1 MAVLIEELE
10 KEVNE
15 RIRLGEKLE
24 ELATTDGLT
33 GVLNRRRF
41 DDVLSEEWQR
51 WSRYGNTFALLLIDI
66 DHFKSINDTHGH
78 MTGDE
83 VLRRLGKTLREV
95 VRTEDTVARYGGEEF
110 AVVAVGAGRE
120 SAVEL
125 ARRLRDGIRDTPM
138 PDPVGAITVSLGISS
153 ASEDVQS
160 AAELINQAD
169 EALYRAKKNGRDR
182 FEIF

>member
-51 WSRYGNTFALLLIDI
+51 W
-66 DHFKSINDTHGH
+66 
-78 MTGDE
+78 
-83 VLRRLGKTLREV
+83 LGVHTAWLCQFVWLEC
-95 VRTEDTVARYGGEEF
+95 
-110 AVVAVGAGRE
+110 
-120 SAVEL
+120 SC
-125 ARRLRDGIRDTPM
+125 
-138 PDPVGAITVSLGISS
+138 
-153 ASEDVQS
+153 
-160 AAELINQAD
+160 
-169 EALYRAKKNGRDR
+169 
-182 FEIF
+182 